1 MNTFVAPYPIP
12 PPAFGKDG
20 GDFFHHYDK
29 LQDDMDDDM
38 YAQAH
43 RSRVFSLTIDCVAR
57 VKSLKDNLD
66 GLLTFTG
73 LFAGVNTAFLGLSLP
88 LMTADP
94 VDDTNALL
102 ARLVRG
108 NTSSLNVRLP
118 SDDFIPPPNALL
130 VNVLFAM
137 SLTCALLASFFAV
150 LGRQWL
156 AYYRKRNVG
165 GAAGQPRWEQSK
177 RALGADRWHLVPI
190 LDVVLP
196 LLIQTTLVIF
206 GFGLILYLRILN
218 GTLGNFILA
227 PVTAALS
234 SFLVTVGASIWDPFC
249 PFKTPVSQVV
259 PWFSVVMFPIMS
271 RLLSTILYV
280 IVASGTWAIR
290 VSRRDRSPKEV
301 DLLRWPDWQAV
312 YKQFFESYLHLRIPE
327 SLPVLQ
333 GDAIRR
339 MLSVSESREGL
350 YFAALNLEAIQDLA
364 TLTRIVDDKP
374 AVYRLRELFFD
385 AQGQPDGSSPAA
397 DAMALMLGQ
406 GAGLHREA
414 MVFGGAYLHL
424 ILSAGSLRDLCEEEH
439 WQSFSADGKAP
450 TTLPSPLPETL
461 EQTFVDMQEITRTL
475 VDSMAPGEDGLSV
488 PSHVRRMYVLS
499 GLVASIAC
507 GKLDEAATVIYNVAS
522 LPQGNIHASVMCAFT
537 LELSAQIA
545 NISDRSTTQ
554 KLEWCI
560 DTFQRL
566 QTVYQVKCFD
576 EFSAKQISIGLQTV
590 SSSWKDKPPH
600 RTYLYLMQGAIK
612 CFVRKDCKIATGF
625 DIVLNA
631 FGGVL
636 ASIETRIRD
645 RELSTR
651 DRQEERALRSDA
663 FDIMLGLLVDQVPSA
678 NGAKINR
685 WLVVSGTMQCLIKY
699 MTCVMDMQDPNEL
712 DNKLAFE
719 LVKPLMD
726 ELTTME
732 APVPRQDLL
741 SELSDLYVGLECRT
755 RARGGSI
762 AIQFADMVDVKRLTP
777 ISPNFALPPEAWA
790 Y

>member
-38 YAQAH
+38 
-43 RSRVFSLTIDCVAR
+43 

-102 ARLVRG
+102 MRLARG

-271 RLLSTILYV
+271 RLFSTILYL

-301 DLLRWPDWQAV
+301 DVLRWPDWQAV
-312 YKQFFESYLHLRIPE
+312 YKQFFESYLHLRTPE
-327 SLPVLQ
+327 PLPVLQ

-339 MLSVSESREGL
+339 MLSISESREGL
-350 YFAALNLEAIQDLA
+350 YFAALNLEAIQDMA
-364 TLTRIVDDKP
+364 TLTRIVDDKA

-385 AQGQPDGSSPAA
+385 AQGQLDGSSPAA
-397 DAMALMLGQ
+397 DAMAMMLGQ
-406 GAGLHREA
+406 SAGLHREA

-424 ILSAGSLRDLCEEEH
+424 ILSAGSLRDLCEEEQ

-450 TTLPSPLPETL
+450 TALPSPLPETL
-461 EQTFVDMQEITRTL
+461 EQTFVDMQEMTRTL
-475 VDSMAPGEDGLSV
+475 VESMAPSEEDGQSV

-499 GLVASIAC
+499 GLMASIAY
-507 GKLDEAATVIYNVAS
+507 GKLDEAAMVIYKVAS
-522 LPQGNIHASVMCAFT
+522 LSQGSIHASVMCAFT

-545 NISDRSTTQ
+545 HISDRSTTQ

-576 EFSAKQISIGLQTV
+576 DFSAKQISTGLQTV
-590 SSSWKDKPPH
+590 STSWKDKPSH
-600 RTYLYLMQGAIK
+600 RTYLHLMQGAIK

-645 RELSTR
+645 LELSSR
-651 DRQEERALRSDA
+651 ERQEERALRLEA
-663 FDIMLGLLVDQVPSA
+663 FEMMLGLLLDQVPSA

-685 WLVVSGTMQCLIKY
+685 WLVVSGTMQCLMKY
-699 MTCVMDMQDPNEL
+699 MACIMDMQDSNEL

-719 LVKPLMD
+719 LVKPLME
-726 ELTTME
+726 ELGTME

-762 AIQFADMVDVKRLTP
+762 AIQFADMADFKRLTP
-777 ISPNFALPPEAWA
+777 VSPNFALPPEAWA